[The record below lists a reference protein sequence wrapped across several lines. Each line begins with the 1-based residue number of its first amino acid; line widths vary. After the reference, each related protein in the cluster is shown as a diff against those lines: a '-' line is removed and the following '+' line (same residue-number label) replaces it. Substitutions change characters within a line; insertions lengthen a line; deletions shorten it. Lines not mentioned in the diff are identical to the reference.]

1 MEYAQD
7 LTQNKKTVL
16 RECHLQAL
24 FAQLFVSLYY
34 LHEKGLV
41 HRDIKIENVMV
52 TPSGSIE
59 FIDFVRGHSLS
70 LFLFSTFLHPS
81 NSMCCGV
88 SNRATPSTLAKT

>member
-1 MEYAQD
+1 MAYIKMPLIVGETLMEYDQD
-7 LTQNKKTVL
+7 LIQNKKTAL

-52 TPSGSIE
+52 
-59 FIDFVRGHSLS
+59 
-70 LFLFSTFLHPS
+70 
-81 NSMCCGV
+81 
-88 SNRATPSTLAKT
+88 